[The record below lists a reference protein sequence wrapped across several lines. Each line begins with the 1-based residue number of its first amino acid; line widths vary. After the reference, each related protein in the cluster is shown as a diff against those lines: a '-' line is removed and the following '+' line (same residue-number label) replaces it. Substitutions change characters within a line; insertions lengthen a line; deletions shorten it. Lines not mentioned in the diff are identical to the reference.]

1 VRCPCSARGSVDAIF
16 TWKVKPRWLTIW
28 RMRRPPKP
36 SPTELPLPFVY
47 DDQQTEDDI
56 TALGGMPLLVQAFRS
71 LGAGSSVERNVAL
84 KQRQRGLDEAGYVES
99 FVILNAA
106 GGDCL
111 EDFEHLRADT
121 GLAELI
127 GHELPS
133 AEAARKFLYQFHEDQ
148 KIEEAQQALALGQTS
163 YIPEPTTAL
172 RGLAAVNREV
182 VGEFGRRTKD
192 RIATLDL
199 DATIIESWKR
209 EAQPTYKGFTGYQ
222 PMLALWAEMNVIV
235 ADEFRDGNVGANS
248 RLLPVAREAF
258 AALPETVEERYF
270 RGDSACYE
278 QELMR
283 WLRNPKRENGPE
295 GHIGFGISASMSES
309 LRERIRLL
317 PEALWRPYRED
328 GEATCECGEVLNW
341 DPLERR
347 AGEELDP
354 IRYLAIRI
362 SRKQGEL
369 FADGHLYKYFAVV
382 TNRWDSEAKRLL
394 EWQREKAGS
403 IEAAHE
409 VLKNELA
416 AGVMPCGRFGAN
428 AAWLRLAVLTYN
440 VLSALKRLALPPEL
454 LSAKPKRLR
463 FLIFHTAGRILHHA
477 RAVVCRLKQLGTP
490 LGGWR
495 TVLAALPVPR
505 PG

>member
-1 VRCPCSARGSVDAIF
+1 
-16 TWKVKPRWLTIW
+16 
-28 RMRRPPKP
+28 MRRQPKP
-36 SPTELPLPFVY
+36 SPTELALPFTY
-47 DDQQTEDDI
+47 DEQQTEDNL
-56 TALGGMPLLVQAFRS
+56 TSFGGMPLLVQAFRS
-71 LGAGSSVERNVAL
+71 LGAGQSANRNLAL
-84 KQRQRGLDEAGYVES
+84 KQRQRGLDEASYVES

-111 EDFEHLRADT
+111 EDFEHLRTDS

-127 GHELPS
+127 GHDMPS
-133 AEAARKFLYQFHEDQ
+133 AEAARKFLYQFHEDD
-148 KIEEAQQALALGQTS
+148 KIEEAQQGLALGQAS
-163 YIPEPTTAL
+163 YIPEETAAL
-172 RGLAAVNREV
+172 RGLAILNRDV
-182 VGEFGRRTKD
+182 VMEFGRRTQD
-192 RIATLDL
+192 RIATIDL

-209 EAQPTYKGFTGYQ
+209 EARPTYKGFTGYQ

-248 RLLPVAREAF
+248 RLLPVAQAAF
-258 AALPETVEERYF
+258 HALPETVEERYF

-283 WLRNPKRENGPE
+283 WLRNTKRENGPQ
-295 GHIGFGISASMSES
+295 GFIGFGISASMSES
-309 LRERIRLL
+309 LRERIRIL
-317 PEALWRPYRED
+317 PEALWKPYRED
-328 GEATCECGEVLNW
+328 PEATCECAEVLNW

-362 SRKQGEL
+362 SKKQGEL

-382 TNRWDSEAKRLL
+382 TNRWDYEAKRLL

-403 IEAAHE
+403 IEQAHE

-440 VLSALKRLALPPEL
+440 VLSGLKRLALPPEL
-454 LSAKPKRLR
+454 LTAKPKRLR
-463 FLIFHTAGRILHHA
+463 FLIFNTAGRILHHA
-477 RAVVCRLKQLGTP
+477 RSVVCRLRHLGAAI
-490 LGGWR
+490 GGWR
-495 TVLAALPVPR
+495 TALAALPSPR
-505 PG
+505 PV

>member
-1 VRCPCSARGSVDAIF
+1 
-16 TWKVKPRWLTIW
+16 
-28 RMRRPPKP
+28 MRKQLKP
-36 SPTELPLPFVY
+36 SPSELPLPFSY
-47 DDQQTEDDI
+47 DEQETEDNI
-56 TALGGMPLLVQAFRS
+56 TALGGMPLLVQAVRS
-71 LGAGSSVERNVAL
+71 LGAGQSAQRNLAL
-84 KQRQRGLDEAGYVES
+84 KQRQRGLDEASYVES

-111 EDFEHLRADT
+111 EDFEQLRADT

-127 GHELPS
+127 GHEMPS
-133 AEAARKFLYQFHEDQ
+133 AEAARKFLYQFHEDD
-148 KIEEAQQALALGQTS
+148 KIEKAQQALALGQAS
-163 YIPEPTTAL
+163 YIPEETAAL
-172 RGLAAVNREV
+172 RGLATVNRDV
-182 VGEFGRRTKD
+182 VQEFGRRTKD
-192 RIATLDL
+192 RIATIDL

-248 RLLPVAREAF
+248 RLLPVAQGAF
-258 AALPETVEERYF
+258 SALPETVEERYF

-283 WLRNPKRENGPE
+283 WLRNRKRDNGPE
-295 GHIGFGISASMSES
+295 GFIGFGISASMSES
-309 LRERIRLL
+309 LREKIRML
-317 PEALWRPYRED
+317 PEALWGPYRED
-328 GEATCECGEVLNW
+328 AEATCECGEVLNW
-341 DPLERR
+341 DPMERR

-369 FADGHLYKYFAVV
+369 FGDGHLYKYFAVV
-382 TNRWDSEAKRLL
+382 TNRWDYESKRLL

-428 AAWLRLAVLTYN
+428 AAWLRMAVLTYN

-454 LSAKPKRLR
+454 LTAKPKRLR
-463 FLIFHTAGRILHHA
+463 FLIFNTAGRILHHA
-477 RAVVCRLKQLGTP
+477 RVVVCRLKHLGAAI
-490 LGGWR
+490 GGWR
-495 TVLAALPVPR
+495 AALAALPLPR
-505 PG
+505 PA